1 MLPYKSVSFTQTT
14 KEPKHFK
21 ERRVEKG
28 AKKRAFEEAALMNQ
42 WIHQYQ
48 AKSAGRQE
56 RKDKV
61 QLIQMLM

>member
-1 MLPYKSVSFTQTT
+1 
-14 KEPKHFK
+14 
-21 ERRVEKG
+21 
-28 AKKRAFEEAALMNQ
+28 MNQ

-61 QLIQMLM
+61 QLIQMLMQTRHFMFVGRETRQDYSQMVAQILSDVAQNHLK